1 MRARHVPHQSAALGL
16 AIAGAL
22 AVGYANIFVTSPSP
36 ENLRTLFEFVFKGL
50 DALGYKEHLDYD
62 LVESTNPDFKKAIVR
77 VNVYRSHR
85 QTVQYVQPQHAER
98 VSQAELLII
107 DEAAAI
113 PLPVVRQLLGPY
125 LVFLCSTVNGYEGT
139 GRSLSLKLI
148 QQLRQQGA
156 KLTSGDVAAA
166 AAAAASG
173 AGAAATPASGGEPAP
188 VSGRTFKEVVLSEPI
203 RYGAGDRVERW
214 LNDLLCLDAADAV
227 PRLGASSRL
236 PHPEECDLYVVNRDT
251 LFSGHRDSEAF
262 LQRVMGLYVASHYR
276 NTPNDLQMLSDAPAH
291 RLFVLLPPVDEAT
304 HALPDVLCVVQV
316 ALEGAISRQSAAAQ
330 LAAGA
335 APQGDLIPWT
345 VSQQFQD
352 DAFPGLTGAR
362 CVRVAVHPEL
372 PRMGYGSRAMAL
384 LERFYASALAPLG
397 EPPADGLVEEAGA
410 PQRVSAPEQAA
421 SLLTETLRPR
431 KGLPPLLTPLTE
443 RVPER
448 VQWLGAAFGLTQ
460 ELFNFWH
467 RLGYKPVYLRQTPS
481 DITGECSCVMLRA
494 VGDASASVDE
504 AHGGG
509 GGDDVSPSSWVDAF
523 AGDFR
528 VRYASLLG
536 SAFRQ
541 HAPGLALSLL
551 NAKLSFSDQECA
563 AGASLQA
570 VPKADA
576 KPLSPHDMKRLAS
589 YAAALAD
596 HHLVRDLVP
605 PLARA
610 YFGGG
615 VPATLSYAQ
624 AAILLVLG
632 LQQREL
638 GDAERDLG
646 LPSSQ
651 ILALFNKAMRRL
663 HSCLNAAE
671 EARAKA
677 SLPQPSDRAR
687 DAAQRLAAGGPH
699 PVALDD
705 TLRDGAAEVLR
716 QQQEALL
723 KSLNV
728 EQYAIRGD
736 DVDWD
741 AQLARVGDGSAPRNS
756 VLSVK
761 RKQQQHTPEG
771 GGRGPTAHAGGGGLV
786 SPKHKASHKASKR
799 GRDD

>member
-1 MRARHVPHQSAALGL
+1 MGL

-22 AVGYANIFVTSPSP
+22 AAGYANIFVTSPSP

-62 LVESTNPDFKKAIVR
+62 LVESTHPDFKKAIVR

-156 KLTSGDVAAA
+156 KMSSADVAAA
-166 AAAAASG
+166 AA
-173 AGAAATPASGGEPAP
+173 PASGDAIATAAP
-188 VSGRTFKEVVLSEPI
+188 SVSSRTFKEVVLSEPI
-203 RYGAGDRVERW
+203 RYAAGDRVERW
-214 LNDLLCLDAADAV
+214 LNDLLCLDAAEHV
-227 PRLGASSRL
+227 SRLGASSRL
-236 PHPEECDLYVVNRDT
+236 PHPQECELYCVNRDT
-251 LFSGHRDSEAF
+251 LFSGHRDSESF
-262 LQRVMGLYVASHYR
+262 LQRIMGLYVASHYR

-291 RLFVLLPPVDEAT
+291 RLFVLLPPVDETT

-330 LAAGA
+330 LAAGT

-372 PRMGYGSRAMAL
+372 SRMGYGTRAMAL
-384 LERFYASALAPLG
+384 LERFYAGALAPLG
-397 EPPADGLVEEAGA
+397 ERPADTLVEEE
-410 PQRVSAPEQAA
+410 SAPCVNA
-421 SLLTETLRPR
+421 SDHAGDLMTETLRPR
-431 KGLPPLLTPLTE
+431 KGLPPLLTPISE

-460 ELFNFWH
+460 ELFNFWFK
-467 RLGYKPVYLRQTPS
+467 LGYQPVYLRQTPS
-481 DITGECSCVMLRA
+481 DVTGECSCVMLRA
-494 VGDASASVDE
+494 VGGDDAADGD
-504 AHGGG
+504 A
-509 GGDDVSPSSWVDAF
+509 GGDATTSWVHSFGA
-523 AGDFR
+523 DFR

-536 SAFRQ
+536 SAFRS

-551 NAKLSFSDQECA
+551 AAKLSFSDQESA
-563 AGASLQA
+563 AGVSPGS
-570 VPKADA
+570 VPKADGKA
-576 KPLSPHDMKRLAS
+576 LSPHDMKRLAS

-596 HHLVRDLVP
+596 HHLIRDLIP

-610 YFGGG
+610 YFGGA

-624 AAILLVLG
+624 AAILVVLG

-638 GDAERDLG
+638 SDAEHDLG

-663 HSCLNAAE
+663 HACLNAAE

-677 SLPQPSDRAR
+677 SLPQPSEKAVH
-687 DAAQRLAAGGPH
+687 AAQRLAAAGPH

-705 TLRDGAAEVLR
+705 ALREGATKVLK
-716 QQQEALL
+716 QQQDALL
-723 KSLNV
+723 RSLNV
-728 EQYAIRGD
+728 DQYAIRGD
-736 DVDWD
+736 DADWD
-741 AQLARVGDGSAPRNS
+741 AALGGAPEGAAPRTG
-756 VLSVK
+756 VLSVRRKHADKPGNGGVTPSRVAGEQDGDRQRSKKGK
-761 RKQQQHTPEG
+761 RE
-771 GGRGPTAHAGGGGLV
+771 RVA
-786 SPKHKASHKASKR
+786 
-799 GRDD
+799 DEE